1 MSKQLFKA
9 LLSKEFFN
17 SISDDL
23 PEEDFFP
30 VELRSLYKVLVQAHL
45 QYSGDITPD
54 TLSDLFSIKYPTITP
69 AAKLVVD
76 ATLNSLNELPEY
88 NPSIANDIILTYK
101 TQDIVRLAI
110 SKLLDVESNKASIE
124 ELIPL
129 IDQYQAIE
137 ARLTTSVS
145 EEVTLDEMVSLD
157 DFENLLVEGDI
168 EHKWK
173 FNYPP
178 LQGATNGLPESCFGI
193 VAARPDCYSS
203 DTEVLTSMGWK
214 LFKDLEGWEYVAQVH
229 DNKDVTY
236 TAPTAFTKYKYEG
249 DMVHLTHSM
258 GRIDLLVTPNH
269 DLVIEDSKGV
279 LQKVKAKD
287 FKPSSNTRMLN
298 SGGTRGR
305 SSLTPYERFL
315 IAYQADGSGP
325 RKGCTGERGHVTV
338 RFGFSKQR
346 KVDRLIEILK
356 EAGLTYRVKNPP
368 SRPNYTMIYVEC
380 LSTPSKVFDWVA
392 PALVF
397 GDWGKEFIEE
407 LSYWDATRRTDTRIK
422 YDSTVKLNTD
432 AVAMVCALS
441 GYHTNQSVQV
451 DKRGH
456 SDVHTITIRTNTD
469 GFSTRPIKKELV
481 PYNDYVYCVTVPE
494 GRLIVRRNGKITVCG
509 NCGKTAFYLSLTCNN
524 GGFVHQGANV
534 AVWRNEEAYTMVA
547 RRAISSLLDTPYEEA
562 VLNVEAYH
570 KKRSTIEGNVFI
582 LKDKVTGDKSI
593 KDIDNY
599 LKDHP
604 EIDILIIDQLD
615 GVLYKGQRAGD
626 DVGILG
632 ALYTEARAIAARRN
646 VAIIAITQAG
656 AEAEGKLYY
665 GLNGLYGSKTN
676 KQATADFIFCLGA
689 MPVQQGEQDSGVRA
703 INFAKNKLKGPHKPI
718 IYTLQHNVSRI
729 GA

>member
-124 ELIPL
+124 ELLPL

-193 VAARPDCYSS
+193 VAARPD
-203 DTEVLTSMGWK
+203 V
-214 LFKDLEGWEYVAQVH
+214 
-229 DNKDVTY
+229 
-236 TAPTAFTKYKYEG
+236 
-249 DMVHLTHSM
+249 
-258 GRIDLLVTPNH
+258 
-269 DLVIEDSKGV
+269 
-279 LQKVKAKD
+279 
-287 FKPSSNTRMLN
+287 
-298 SGGTRGR
+298 
-305 SSLTPYERFL
+305 
-315 IAYQADGSGP
+315 
-325 RKGCTGERGHVTV
+325 
-338 RFGFSKQR
+338 
-346 KVDRLIEILK
+346 
-356 EAGLTYRVKNPP
+356 
-368 SRPNYTMIYVEC
+368 
-380 LSTPSKVFDWVA
+380 
-392 PALVF
+392 
-397 GDWGKEFIEE
+397 
-407 LSYWDATRRTDTRIK
+407 
-422 YDSTVKLNTD
+422 
-432 AVAMVCALS
+432 
-441 GYHTNQSVQV
+441 
-451 DKRGH
+451 
-456 SDVHTITIRTNTD
+456 
-469 GFSTRPIKKELV
+469 
-481 PYNDYVYCVTVPE
+481 
-494 GRLIVRRNGKITVCG
+494 
-509 NCGKTAFYLSLTCNN
+509 GKTAFYLSLSCNDK
-524 GGFVHQGANV
+524 GFIHQGANV

-570 KKRSTIEGNVFI
+570 KKRSTIDGNVFI